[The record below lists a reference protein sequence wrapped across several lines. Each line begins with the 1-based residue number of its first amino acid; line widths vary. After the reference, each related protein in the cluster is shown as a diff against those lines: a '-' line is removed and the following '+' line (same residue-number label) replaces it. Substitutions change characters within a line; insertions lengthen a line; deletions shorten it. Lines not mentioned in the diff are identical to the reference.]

1 MSDMK
6 ITDRRLLFE
15 GALAPGPAHNLAFPS
30 LLICPDGSI
39 LLAHRVGRTKNSA
52 DGTQRL
58 WRSGDAGVRWQPVR
72 FPFLATP
79 AGQPGEF
86 RTLALSRI
94 GPTRIAMLLTW
105 IDHPVGKGDV
115 PLSNAITGGLLPIHI
130 GWSYSD
136 DSGSTW
142 SELGEIKPAPLVQPC
157 GNGAMLRMSDGR
169 LMVAFETYKEFDD
182 PAPWSSRSVVM
193 TSVDDGRTWQPPQIV
208 AADPEQFVFY
218 WDQHVHQLQDG
229 TVIDMPW
236 VDDRR
241 KPSRSEIFLVRSVD
255 GGRTWA
261 KPEPTGISGQY
272 STVVELADGRLL
284 LLYVQ
289 RTGEPSIRI
298 RKSNDGGRSWD
309 PTDSLVLHS
318 QTADDLAAAS
328 KQSYEDYLR
337 NMARWS
343 FGWPTA
349 VELPNGGLLVS
360 YYVGEDDRS
369 SVMLA
374 RVDLR

>member
-1 MSDMK
+1 
-6 ITDRRLLFE
+6 
-15 GALAPGPAHNLAFPS
+15 
-30 LLICPDGSI
+30 
-39 LLAHRVGRTKNSA
+39 
-52 DGTQRL
+52 
-58 WRSGDAGVRWQPVR
+58 
-72 FPFLATP
+72 
-79 AGQPGEF
+79 
-86 RTLALSRI
+86 
-94 GPTRIAMLLTW
+94 
-105 IDHPVGKGDV
+105 
-115 PLSNAITGGLLPIHI
+115 
-130 GWSYSD
+130 
-136 DSGSTW
+136 
-142 SELGEIKPAPLVQPC
+142 
-157 GNGAMLRMSDGR
+157 
-169 LMVAFETYKEFDD
+169 
-182 PAPWSSRSVVM
+182 
-193 TSVDDGRTWQPPQIV
+193 
-208 AADPEQFVFY
+208 
-218 WDQHVHQLQDG
+218 
-229 TVIDMPW
+229 VIDMPW